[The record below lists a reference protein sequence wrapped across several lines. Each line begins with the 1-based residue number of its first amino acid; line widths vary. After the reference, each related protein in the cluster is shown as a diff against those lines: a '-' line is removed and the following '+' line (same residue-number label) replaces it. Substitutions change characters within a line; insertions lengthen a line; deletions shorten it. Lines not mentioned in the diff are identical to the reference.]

1 MNTHSIGIDFGTTKT
16 LVSHLPDHATQPER
30 VHLGDGHDYL
40 PTTVY
45 IDAEGE
51 IHFGDA
57 ADDMMLSESG
67 GRYLRGFKMQLG
79 SPLPLHVCLT
89 AGTKRLFTA
98 KELVKEYLKHI
109 RTQVEDLVFLGEPVT
124 VATIT
129 RPVGFSPAQCEE
141 LRAAAYEAGF
151 AEVKFTTEPEAAGL
165 AFCRL
170 NAAHA
175 FKHSALIVD
184 WGGGTLDFALV
195 SRKNDTICTHS
206 TLTDGDTTMGGEKFD
221 EKLWEYVETTLQ
233 QQGVEE
239 LNHITQMPKVRRGKE
254 QLTSKE
260 NIVLRLSSKAGVCP
274 PMPLSRADFNQLIA
288 EYINKAAQ
296 MVQALLQRIPAE
308 HKPEMLLLVGGSSQI
323 PLIKEKLEEVCK
335 LPVHKWQYSREAVA
349 MGAALWNTAPV
360 ESGAVAQLHS
370 VELTHAGVSP
380 FGILRAL
387 PTLIPG
393 LDMVKAM
400 ELVENTPSTLLCD
413 VEKEQADS
421 LCAELR
427 KLGATVTVNSSAGS
441 VPENDK
447 DVPSLTSS
455 TQRASEENELD
466 AQSGRLKMFSSGNNK
481 IAVIRTLR
489 DIYPQL
495 GLADAKR
502 LVDSAP
508 VNLPAETRVNDCV
521 AAGMLERAG
530 AQIQILSGKREMDE
544 NLNDTCVSEPC
555 PQQTSQDLGSTYM
568 HIVETSMA
576 DLQSKFNQRSAI
588 VLSETDYNA
597 LKQQVQNYVHKQ
609 IGTCFHHVQTLS
621 KKLTTLLLD
630 NGYQET
636 QEIIIALQMSRP
648 IVESFCTPLIAAKH
662 ECINYKFSEYT
673 KGEIIGGVTGGI
685 LGVATLGLFGAFGA
699 YAGAKL
705 GKAIE
710 NASKKEES
718 AEELQVDIKAT
729 KKALSTALNQ
739 GIPAV
744 IAQLKEYFELVGRA
758 PEQALANRLMLAV
771 SSDHVSAARECLK
784 LGVHNAGIQ
793 QTMPHASSE
802 TMKSLLQKYM

>member
-57 ADDMMLSESG
+57 ADDMMQAESG

-79 SPLPLHVCLT
+79 SPLPLHVCPA
-89 AGTKRLFTA
+89 AGTQRLFTA

-109 RTQVEDLVFLGEPVT
+109 RTQVEELVFLGEPVT
-124 VATIT
+124 TATIT

-151 AEVKFTTEPEAAGL
+151 VEVKFTTEPEAAGL

-206 TLTDGDTTMGGEKFD
+206 TLTDGDTTMGGEVFD
-221 EKLWEYVETTLQ
+221 EKLWEYVETALK
-233 QQGVEE
+233 QQGVEA

-260 NIVLRLSSKAGVCP
+260 SIVLRLSSRAGVCP

-296 MVQALLQRIPAE
+296 MVQSLLQRIPAE

-349 MGAALWNTAPV
+349 MGAALWDTAPV
-360 ESGAVAQLHS
+360 EAENAASLYS
-370 VELTHAGVSP
+370 VELTHAGAAP
-380 FGILRAL
+380 FGIVRAL
-387 PTLIPG
+387 PALIPG
-393 LDMVKAM
+393 LDMSKAM
-400 ELVENTPSTLLCD
+400 EMVENTPSTLLSD

-421 LCAELR
+421 LSAELK
-427 KLGATVTVNSSAGS
+427 KLGASVTVKCTEDS
-441 VPENDK
+441 VPEDIK
-447 DVPSLTSS
+447 PSSPEKPAT
-455 TQRASEENELD
+455 
-466 AQSGRLKMFSSGNNK
+466 
-481 IAVIRTLR
+481 
-489 DIYPQL
+489 
-495 GLADAKR
+495 
-502 LVDSAP
+502 
-508 VNLPAETRVNDCV
+508 LPAETKVDDRV

-530 AQIQILSGKREMDE
+530 AQVQILSSKEEEDK
-544 NLNDTCVSEPC
+544 NKCDTRTAELCQ
-555 PQQTSQDLGSTYM
+555 QQTSQDIGTKYT
-568 HIVETSMA
+568 HIVEDSMA
-576 DLQSKFNQRSAI
+576 VLQKLLNERSPK
-588 VLSETDYNA
+588 LSSTEEEA
-597 LKQQVQNYVHKQ
+597 LKQQVRSYIHKQ
-609 IGTCFHHVQTLS
+609 VGTCYQHIQTLS
-621 KKLTTLLLD
+621 KSLTSLLQA

-636 QEIIIALQMSRP
+636 QEIIVALQMSRP
-648 IVESFCTPLIAAKH
+648 IVDTFCAPLIALTQD
-662 ECINYKFSEYT
+662 CIKYNFDESTSEYT
-673 KGEIIGGVTGGI
+673 KGEIIGGVAGGI
-685 LGVATLGLFGAFGA
+685 LGLATFGVLGAFGA
-699 YAGAKL
+699 YAGSKL

-710 NASKKEES
+710 NK
-718 AEELQVDIKAT
+718 T
-729 KKALSTALNQ
+729 KKDKVNVDRTKQELTSRLSQ
-739 GIPAV
+739 CISAV
-744 IAQLKEYFELVGRA
+744 VAQLKEYFMLAGSK
-758 PEQALANRLMLAV
+758 PDQALANRLQLAV
-771 SSDHVSAARECLK
+771 SSENFAAIRECLN
-784 LGVHNAGIQ
+784 LGVASSIIQ
-793 QTMPHASSE
+793 QTMSHATSE
-802 TMKSLLQKYM
+802 TTKKLLQKYM